1 MSKNRPTAT
10 EKGSRASHL
19 KREMSWAAYA
29 LDGRLNDHYFR
40 SNPYLESFPP
50 GSFVIDVGCGS
61 GWTLEEHLARGG
73 RGAGAEVDERCLVEA
88 RAKGLDVVRAPAES
102 LPFETGSADGVI
114 FSGVLP
120 FTEEDQAFA
129 EIARILR
136 PGGRL
141 EAYYIGAGFAL
152 RDLLVN
158 RDVRKRYFGLRS
170 LVNSVMM
177 GVAGR
182 KLPGKYGDT
191 AYVTHRRL
199 AELYERHG
207 LILRAR
213 TPSPTFLG
221 QPVFIYHS
229 AERSKSASR

>member
-1 MSKNRPTAT
+1 MSNRQPTAYS
-10 EKGSRASHL
+10 GARASGR
-19 KREMSWAAYA
+19 KPEMSWAAYA

-40 SNPYLESFPP
+40 SNSYLESFSP

-61 GWTLEEHLARGG
+61 GWTLQEHLARGG

-120 FTEEDQAFA
+120 FTVEDQAFA
-129 EIARILR
+129 EIARVLR

-158 RDVRKRYFGLRS
+158 RDVRKRYYGLRS

-177 GVAGR
+177 GVAKR
-182 KLPGKYGDT
+182 KLWGKYGDT
-191 AYVTHRRL
+191 VYVTHQRL
-199 AELYERHG
+199 AELYARHG
-207 LILRAR
+207 LILRTH

-229 AERSKSASR
+229 AERAESASR